1 MKLRDFINKTE
12 QGAQLYSCGEYDLSI
27 LLPFMPGPFELPVED
42 LHLYLHEGDSKVTI
56 SFDTQEI
63 KKESNLLFDIGPEYK
78 AGDQVWY
85 FDHDIPPSVCLCDI
99 LYVAQVDGKKRYR
112 ISKTNGR
119 NIGLVPGSLLF
130 STREDLLY
138 YYLQQLIPWRY
149 GRDGRIHY

>member
-12 QGAQLYSCGEYDLSI
+12 QGAQLCSCGDYDLSVLSPI
-27 LLPFMPGPFELPVED
+27 VPGSIELPVED
-42 LHLYLHEGDSKVTI
+42 FHLFLHNGDSKVTI
-56 SFDTQEI
+56 SFDTQKIE
-63 KKESNLLFDIGPEYK
+63 KESSLLFLGDPGYK

-85 FDHDIPPSVCLCDI
+85 FDNTIPPSVCLCDI

-112 ISKTNGR
+112 ISETNGR

-138 YYLQQLIPWRY
+138 YYLQKLIPWRY
-149 GRDGRIHY
+149 GRDGRIQY